1 MYTMSTT
8 VRIREDD
15 KQALDRLQAKI
26 TLETGERPSLEE
38 VLHRVVALAE
48 AREDELIVDD
58 EPPELS
64 EEEKQRVLEATH
76 DLGFTTREED
86 VDEVLYGGAEEGA

>member
-26 TLETGERPSLEE
+26 TLATDERPSLAQ

-48 AREDELIVDD
+48 AREDELIADD

-64 EEEKQRVLEATH
+64 KEEKQRVLEATH
-76 DLGFTTREED
+76 DFGFTTREED
-86 VDEVLYGGAEEGA
+86 IDEVLYGGAEDRV